1 MILVTGGAGYI
12 GSHTCIELARAG
24 HEFVV
29 FDNFSNSAPAVLA
42 RMEQIIGRPV
52 VWQQGDIRDPA
63 ALDKVF
69 AVHPVS
75 AVLHFAG
82 LKAVTESISQP
93 IDYFDNNVHGS
104 IALMGAMA
112 RAGCKTLVF
121 SSSATVYG
129 PEQPMPVA
137 EDAPCA
143 VSNPYGRTKLVVE
156 DLLNELGRSDPQW
169 RIATLRYFNP
179 TGAHPSALIGE
190 SPLGTPSNLMPL
202 VCQVAAGI
210 RPSLQIFGDDYP
222 SHDGTGVR
230 DFVHVMDLAEGHVA
244 ALDFLT
250 KNQARIVVNL
260 GTGHGTSVLE
270 VIRTFERVSGQRVPY
285 EIVPRRDADI
295 GISFADVSLARE
307 LLGWVAKRDVDEMC
321 RDAWRWQAANRG

>member
-1 MILVTGGAGYI
+1 
-12 GSHTCIELARAG
+12 
-24 HEFVV
+24 
-29 FDNFSNSAPAVLA
+29 
-42 RMEQIIGRPV
+42 MEQIIGQPV
-52 VWQQGDIRDPA
+52 IWYAGDIRDPA

-69 AVHPVS
+69 ARHPIS

-82 LKAVTESISQP
+82 LKAVTESIRQP

-112 RAGCKTLVF
+112 RAECKTLVF

-156 DLLNELGRSDPQW
+156 ELLNELGRSDPQW

-222 SHDGTGVR
+222 SPDGTGVR
-230 DFVHVMDLAEGHVA
+230 DFIHVMDLAEGHVA

-260 GTGHGTSVLE
+260 GTGLGTSVLE
-270 VIRTFERVSGQRVPY
+270 IIRTFERVSGQCVPY
-285 EIVPRRDADI
+285 EIVPRREADI

-307 LLGWVAKRDVDEMC
+307 LLGWGAKRNVDEMC
-321 RDAWRWQAANRG
+321 RDAWRWQAANGS

>member
-1 MILVTGGAGYI
+1 LILVTGGAGYI

-24 HEFVV
+24 QEFAVV
-29 FDNFSNSAPAVLA
+29 DNFSNSTPEVLD
-42 RMEQIIGRPV
+42 RMAQIIGRPV
-52 VWQQGDIRDPA
+52 RWHEGDIRDSA
-63 ALDKVF
+63 ALDQIF
-69 AVHPVS
+69 AEHSVS

-82 LKAVTESISQP
+82 LKAVTESISRP
-93 IDYFDNNVHGS
+93 IDYFDCNVHGS
-104 IALMGAMA
+104 IALMGAMQ

-156 DLLNELGRSDPQW
+156 DLLHELGRSDPQW

-179 TGAHPSALIGE
+179 TGAHPSGLIGE

-210 RPSLQIFGDDYP
+210 RPVVQVFGDDYP
-222 SHDGTGVR
+222 SPDGTGVR

-250 KNQARIVVNL
+250 RNSARIVVNL

-270 VIRTFERVSGQRVPY
+270 VIRAFERISGRRVPY
-285 EIVPRRDADI
+285 EIVPRRAADI
-295 GISFADVSLARE
+295 GISFADASLARE
-307 LLGWVAKRDVDEMC
+307 LLGWVAKRDVDDMC
-321 RDAWRWQAANRG
+321 RDAWRWQAANSN